1 MSELLSEEAELS
13 EDSELEELSEPLSSE
28 VLESEPLVSL
38 SEVSELVTA
47 EELLLLLSLWLLP

>member
-28 VLESEPLVSL
+28 VSESEPLVSL